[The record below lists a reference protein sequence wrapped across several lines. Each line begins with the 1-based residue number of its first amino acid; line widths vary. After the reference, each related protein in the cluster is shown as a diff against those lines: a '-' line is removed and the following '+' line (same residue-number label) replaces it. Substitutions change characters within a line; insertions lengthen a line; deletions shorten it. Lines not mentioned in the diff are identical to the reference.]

1 MYKFNNDSRIIK
13 PTSYMMSCVG
23 RISKFKRKQYCD
35 WMLIACT
42 TKEQV
47 VNKLSRIESKTLT
60 RSFESKLLETNRYGS
75 RESSSKREVCELVHV
90 FRGFYAS
97 LRLSAPTPMSRPR
110 DATAILF
117 IFKNVIQV

>member
-1 MYKFNNDSRIIK
+1 MYKFNYDSPNIK
-13 PTSYMMSCVG
+13 PIIYMMDCVG

-35 WMLIACT
+35 WILIACT
-42 TKEQV
+42 NEEQV
-47 VNKLSRIESKTLT
+47 VDELSRIESKTLT
-60 RSFESKLLETNRYGS
+60 HSFESKLLPTNRYGS

-97 LRLSAPTPMSRPR
+97 LRISAASPMSRPR
-110 DATAILF
+110 DATALLF